1 MAVYTIAMAFMNY
14 RIIAKSLAAF
24 QDTRNVALENK
35 LVILNQHYPLNY
47 DENQVV
53 LKELAKQ
60 HNATLLDAGKN
71 LGLHDGFN
79 FVVDKIKP
87 NDNDIL
93 IGYDPDS
100 LPLQYGWDMALVR
113 AIDGDPTGRAIWSS
127 LMNPRSKR
135 DIMERGYEKRK
146 SDGYIEIWETKL
158 PVTNSICAFKAG
170 WLKSIGGLQE
180 HSKYYGHLES
190 CMYEKIDK
198 KKNGWVFLPGWTE
211 SDCLRDMHD
220 RDYVIYKW
228 CHSHLKSWDGDFKSW
243 LDAGKPNPENSN
255 KTPAQLP

>member
-47 DENQVV
+47 DENQIV

-60 HNATLLDAGKN
+60 HNAILIDAKKN
-71 LGLHDGFN
+71 LGLHGGFN
-79 FVVDKIKP
+79 FAMNHLKLKDG
-87 NDNDIL
+87 DIV

-113 AIDGDPTGRAIWSS
+113 AIQGDPKQRVVWAS
-127 LMNPRSKR
+127 LMNPRSLS
-135 DIMERGYEKRK
+135 DIKERGYDVRK
-146 SDGYIEIWETKL
+146 ADGYIELWITRQA
-158 PVTNSICAFKAG
+158 VVNSICAWSYR
-170 WLKSIGGLQE
+170 WLKEVGFLNE
-180 HSKYYGHLES
+180 HRPFYGHLEGA
-190 CMYEKIDK
+190 MWGAMDNRKYD
-198 KKNGWVFLPGWTE
+198 WAFLPGWTE

-220 RDYVIYKW
+220 RDYVIYKC

-255 KTPAQLP
+255 KTPTQLP